1 MNMEKSQTY
10 NEKDLEMAFMQGY
23 DLGVGKV
30 SEELLDAEWYG
41 FKGRLMSLKATNHLG
56 VETGGSQNDGK

>member
-1 MNMEKSQTY
+1 MQDNQTY

-23 DLGVGKV
+23 DLGVGQV

-41 FKGRLMSLKATNHLG
+41 FKGRLMQLKATNHLG
-56 VETGGSQNDGK
+56 VETGGAQNDGK